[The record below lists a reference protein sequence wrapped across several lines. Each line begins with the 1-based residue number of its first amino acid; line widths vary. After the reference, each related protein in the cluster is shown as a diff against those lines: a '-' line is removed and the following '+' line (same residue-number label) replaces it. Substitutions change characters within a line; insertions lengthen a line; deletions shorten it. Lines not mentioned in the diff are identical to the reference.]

1 MSIQSI
7 HFPVKL
13 KFTNPSKACPKDQNI
28 LTKIH
33 KNLGHP
39 SAERMST
46 IMLQQ
51 GYRPEMVKAARNF
64 QCDVCTQNSRPKHAR
79 PSSLRDDLDFN
90 DRISIDGLVWTNIH
104 GKTFH
109 MYHVLDWGTNFHMAT
124 IAPSKSTEDVIQAML
139 TMWLSWAGIP
149 GELLVDAASELNS
162 FKMVDPK
169 DMEPSYSTCSRSLMQ
184 NTT

>member
-1 MSIQSI
+1 M
-7 HFPVKL
+7 
-13 KFTNPSKACPKDQNI
+13 
-28 LTKIH
+28 
-33 KNLGHP
+33 
-39 SAERMST
+39 
-46 IMLQQ
+46 
-51 GYRPEMVKAARNF
+51 
-64 QCDVCTQNSRPKHAR
+64 PKHAR
-79 PSSLRDDLDFN
+79 PSSLRDDIDFN

-162 FKMVDPK
+162 EGFMHFLQSHNIRATTISPEAHFQNGRSERHGAILQHMLTKFNAEHNID
-169 DMEPSYSTCSRSLMQ
+169 SYADLQNPNILARLIYSASITISNGTFWGGYCSLHFQTRSK
-184 NTT
+184 TIASW